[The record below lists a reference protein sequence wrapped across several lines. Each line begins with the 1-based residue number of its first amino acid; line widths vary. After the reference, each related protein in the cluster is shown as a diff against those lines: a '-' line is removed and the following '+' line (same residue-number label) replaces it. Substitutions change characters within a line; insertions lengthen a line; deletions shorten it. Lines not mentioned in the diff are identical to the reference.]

1 MRQVKCNNQVM
12 DKKNYI
18 LQVIEDAGRVFC
30 SYFKYE
36 EVKLLFNT
44 DLGAKKLF
52 LVENRWKNP

>member
-52 LVENRWKNP
+52 LVQNR